1 MGAPHVTSERS
12 ASPTPALPRR
22 AGEGEGK
29 SEPISMPLR
38 LNRTFRHWLYLTHR
52 WIGIVTCLFF
62 AMWFISG
69 VVMMYVAF
77 PGLSDKERLAAL
89 PDIAWEKATLS
100 PDDAMKAA
108 GSTRYPRELR
118 LMMLADEPVY
128 RLGDWSGKRQTIS
141 AVDGRAITEI
151 SGQQALAIAAMHPAS
166 KSPRFEEMID
176 RDQWSVV
183 ARYDP
188 LRPFY
193 LINLGDDAGTKLY
206 ISSRS
211 GEIALDT
218 DRTERVWNWLGS
230 IPHWIYPTI
239 LRQDQPLWRQ
249 VILWSSGI
257 CLVVGITGIWV
268 GILRMR
274 LKRRYANGNITPYRG
289 WMAWHHITGLIAGA
303 FILTWMFSGWLSV
316 NPGNFFADRNT
327 AREMLQRYAGH
338 DAATFAAKWPI
349 AHHPAVEARFT
360 WVDGMPLV
368 ITNSR
373 SGERTVLDAAT
384 GTAAVLPQD
393 RLWTA
398 ATKLLPR
405 SQLTD
410 KIELKEPDFYWYAHH
425 RDREFPVLRAVFNDD
440 AQTWIHISPVTGDV
454 LGHVDSSRRTYRW
467 MFNALHS
474 LDFQL
479 LLKYRPAWD
488 IVVILLSILGCIVSI
503 SGVVVGW
510 RYLKR

>member
-1 MGAPHVTSERS
+1 MRF
-12 ASPTPALPRR
+12 
-22 AGEGEGK
+22 
-29 SEPISMPLR
+29 R

-89 PDIAWEKATLS
+89 PEIAWGKATLS

-108 GSTRYPRELR
+108 GQTRYPRELR
-118 LMMLADEPVY
+118 LMMLDNEPVY
-128 RLGDWSGKRQTIS
+128 RLGDWSGKRQTVS
-141 AVDGRAITEI
+141 AVDGRTITDVTE
-151 SGQQALAIAAMHPAS
+151 QQALAIAAHHPAS
-166 KSPRFEEMID
+166 KSPHLEEMID

-193 LINLGDDAGTKLY
+193 LINLGDTAGTKLY
-206 ISSRS
+206 VSSRS

-218 DRTERVWNWLGS
+218 ARTERVWNWLGS

-249 VILWSSGI
+249 VILWSSGV

-274 LKRRYANGNITPYRG
+274 IKRRYANGNVTPYRG
-289 WMAWHHITGLIAGA
+289 WMAWHHITGLIGGA

-316 NPGNFFADRNT
+316 NPGNLFADRNT
-327 AREMLQRYAGH
+327 SREMLQRYGGH
-338 DAATFAAKWPI
+338 DAATIAAKL
-349 AHHPAVEARFT
+349 PAAQTSVVEARFV
-360 WVDGMPLV
+360 WVDGSPLM
-368 ITNSR
+368 ITKSR
-373 SGERTVLDAAT
+373 SGTQTVLDVST
-384 GTAAVLPQD
+384 GSAIVLPQD
-393 RLWTA
+393 RLWNAAAKMVPAAQMTA
-398 ATKLLPR
+398 KVM
-405 SQLTD
+405 
-410 KIELKEPDFYWYAHH
+410 LKDYDFYWYAHH
-425 RDREFPVLRAVFNDD
+425 NSRELPVLRAVFND
-440 AQTWIHISPVTGDV
+440 AAKTWIHVSPITGDV
-454 LGHVDSSRRTYRW
+454 LGQSNESQRTRRW
-467 MFNALHS
+467 LFNALHS
-474 LDFQL
+474 LDFPW

-488 IVVILLSILGCIVSI
+488 IVLILLSILGCIVSI